1 MENNVKS
8 NLLLPPRPV
17 QLLLSCTDHLALS
30 SFVTEAKQ
38 KTQLAESLDN

>member
-1 MENNVKS
+1 MENNVKP
-8 NLLLPPRPV
+8 NLVATRPV

-38 KTQLAESLDN
+38 KTQLAQSLDN